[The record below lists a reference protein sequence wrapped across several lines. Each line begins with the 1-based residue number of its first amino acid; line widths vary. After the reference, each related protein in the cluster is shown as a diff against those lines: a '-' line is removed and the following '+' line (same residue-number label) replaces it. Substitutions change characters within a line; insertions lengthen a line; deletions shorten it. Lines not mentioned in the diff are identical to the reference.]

1 MQSEWT
7 LLPNILIWSFYMLLG
22 LFKRD
27 IQNSSSF
34 KSIAE
39 AIAAKVIA
47 SSGSPAV
54 AGGPDGL
61 SLLLITLEKAGRI
74 SA

>member
-1 MQSEWT
+1 
-7 LLPNILIWSFYMLLG
+7 L
-22 LFKRD
+22 
-27 IQNSSSF
+27 

-47 SSGSPAV
+47 SSGSVAV
-54 AGGPDGL
+54 TGGPDGL
-61 SLLLITLEKAGRI
+61 SLLLITSEKAGWI